1 MSNKITVSETQN
13 TISVNE
19 TTNTVTVTEGA
30 ATIVRVVTE
39 GPQGAKGDA
48 GNFTLSDDNKVN
60 KSIIYYDSTA
70 GTYKADSTWTTN
82 TITDGGN
89 F

>member
-1 MSNKITVSETQN
+1 MSNTVTANETQN

-30 ATIVRVVTE
+30 TTIVRVATE
-39 GPQGAKGDA
+39 GPQGPA
-48 GNFTLSDDNKVN
+48 GNFTLSDDNKVD

-70 GTYKADSTWTTN
+70 GTYKADSTWTTS